1 MPLDASQLNMRVT
14 CPNCQTDMILQ
25 AVAAVAHPEGFL
37 EITYDCP
44 TCKGETKRQVKE
56 VTQAALRCRSR

>member
-1 MPLDASQLNMRVT
+1 MPLDSSQLNMRVT

-25 AVAAVAHPEGFL
+25 TVTPVTYPEGFL

-44 TCKGETKRQVKE
+44 TCKAETARQVKD
-56 VTQAALRCRSR
+56 SRE